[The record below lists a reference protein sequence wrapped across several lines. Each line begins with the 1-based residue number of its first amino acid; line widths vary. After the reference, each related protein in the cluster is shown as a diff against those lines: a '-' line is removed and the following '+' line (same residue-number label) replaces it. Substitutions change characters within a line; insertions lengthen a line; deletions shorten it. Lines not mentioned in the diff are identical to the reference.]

1 MCIII
6 FNEFAG
12 TGLVHRGAPLK
23 GSERAGA
30 RQVDRQ
36 VLAAGSDRREQLTM
50 LSSVS
55 LIRSRVSI
63 RQSVHTATAQLIAI
77 ILIAYY
83 INSYYINSYYI
94 NSYYIN
100 SYSIN
105 RSCVPVKAV
114 WSRFF
119 ASVVL
124 IAINNNNNN
133 NSY

>member
-94 NSYYIN
+94 NSYA
-100 SYSIN
+100 IN